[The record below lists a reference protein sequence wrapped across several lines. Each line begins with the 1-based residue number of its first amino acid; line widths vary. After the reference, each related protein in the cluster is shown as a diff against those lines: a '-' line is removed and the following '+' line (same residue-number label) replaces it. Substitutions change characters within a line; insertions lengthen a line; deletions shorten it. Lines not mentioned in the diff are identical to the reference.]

1 MAEVEIAVGKSKY
14 KIQCQESEKEKLL
27 ETAEKLNERVNHLSF
42 SFRNLDEKTLLV
54 ISALTMEEELQ
65 NSVGKNTVNE
75 KPAPTEE
82 IRGLPTRNT
91 MPKISSSNSKCEGA
105 RGSGT
110 FGRTEVYHFWAL
122 FF

>member
-82 IRGLPTRNT
+82 ISDRDIYDAVSENMENISDYIEKLTK
-91 MPKISSSNSKCEGA
+91 KI
-105 RGSGT
+105 RD
-110 FGRTEVYHFWAL
+110 Y
-122 FF
+122 